1 MKKLLILIIV
11 STLLVVSVFGVG
23 SVALAADVDMSVTSD
38 KATMPEP
45 GTVEFTATIVNNSGS
60 EISTYTINY
69 TCGEFADS
77 APSIEAIADGDS
89 GTLTFSCEMT
99 EEMLGQQID
108 FVLVDGAGLELAT
121 DSITIAKAFEMLMI
135 GVDNIDVVRIQMRLR
150 DLGYISYRA
159 TGRFLSMTEKG
170 VMGFQE
176 QNGLDADG
184 RVGALTY
191 EKLFSTNVLRKPLS
205 AEIRITSG
213 PGLDGNPVNGELAD
227 WFTVIDAAFPIGD
240 TVTITDYNSGVT
252 FQMTRT
258 GGVNHAEVESP
269 DADEYNTYIDSFG
282 GIPNWEKRS
291 VLVTIG
297 GTTYAAS
304 LFGNAQ
310 GEDTISKNTMA
321 GHTCLYFSGSFSH
334 VFGFIDKEHLKMVLR
349 AAGEPLQF

>member
-1 MKKLLILIIV
+1 MKKLILLIIV
-11 STLLVVSVFGVG
+11 STLLIASLFGVG

-38 KATMPEP
+38 KTTMPEP
-45 GTVEFTATIVNNSGS
+45 GPIEFTATIVNNSGS

-69 TCGEFADS
+69 TCGEAAFR
-77 APSIEAIADGDS
+77 APSSEAIADGDS
-89 GTLTFSCEMT
+89 GTLNFSCNLT

-108 FVLVDGAGLELAT
+108 FVLVDGADAELAT
-121 DSITIAKAFEMLMI
+121 ASITIKKAFEMLMLNMNGI
-135 GVDNIDVVRIQMRLR
+135 EVVRVQMRLR

-159 TGRFLSMTEKG
+159 TGMFFSMTEKG

-176 QNGLDADG
+176 QNGLAADG

-205 AEIRITSG
+205 AEIRTTSG
-213 PGLDGNPVNGELAD
+213 PGLDGNPINGELAD
-227 WFTVIDAAFPIGD
+227 WFTVIDAAFPIGE
-240 TVTITDYNSGVT
+240 TVTITDYNSGAT

-269 DADEYNTYIDSFG
+269 DAEEYSTYIDSFG

-310 GEDTISKNTMA
+310 GDDTISNNTMA

-334 VFGFIDKEHLKMVLR
+334 VFGFVDKEHLKMVLR